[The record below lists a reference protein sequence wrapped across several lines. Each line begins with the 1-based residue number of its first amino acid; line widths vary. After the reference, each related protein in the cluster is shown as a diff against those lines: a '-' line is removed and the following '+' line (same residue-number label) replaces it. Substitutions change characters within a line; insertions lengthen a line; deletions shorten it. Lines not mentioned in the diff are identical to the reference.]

1 MSSTRDK
8 FEFIWLMAKHSSA
21 TLSDCQRLLRFASTL
36 KRLAEREGEGE
47 DEQPAK
53 KIRIQRKMMAL
64 CAGFNSEIHFMGLAI
79 KISTNGNDPTIVRIP

>member
-8 FEFIWLMAKHSSA
+8 IEFALLLGRHSSA
-21 TLSDCQRLLRFASTL
+21 TASDCLRLLRFASTL

-53 KIRIQRKMMAL
+53 KIRVQRKVMAL
-64 CAGFNSEIHFMGLAI
+64 CAALNREVFFERSGAVRVGEIQVPA
-79 KISTNGNDPTIVRIP
+79 

>member
-1 MSSTRDK
+1 MASTREK
-8 FEFIWLMAKHSSA
+8 IEFALMLGRHSSA
-21 TLSDCQRLLRFASTL
+21 TASDCQRLLRFASTL

-79 KISTNGNDPTIVRIP
+79 KISTNGSDPTIVRIP

>member
-1 MSSTRDK
+1 MASTREK
-8 FEFIWLMAKHSSA
+8 IEFALMLGRHSSA
-21 TLSDCQRLLRFASTL
+21 TVADCQRLLRFASTL
-36 KRLAEREGEGE
+36 KRLAEREGE

-64 CAGFNSEIHFMGLAI
+64 CAGFNSEIHFMGLVI